1 MGFVPI
7 FVVANEVCLNKHF
20 FLLFCVKFTSLQL
33 TQSQN
38 HGLDVTLN
46 LFVGFHMSVCG
57 F

>member
-1 MGFVPI
+1 MGFVPT